1 MIVDT
6 GQARIFVREE
16 GAGEPLL
23 LIHGLGM
30 SSALWVH
37 QMAEFARHFRVI
49 AVDLRGFGESSKPD
63 YPGAYTIET
72 LAGDIAAVIQ
82 ELDIAGCH
90 CLGTSMGGFVA
101 QALALAHPTLCGSLL
116 LCHTAPRMSIPAD
129 VLATRVEAL
138 AQMSLDD
145 YADIVVE
152 QALAPDATAGLRTWL
167 KAMLVTND
175 KRAYTQVLTEG
186 LRDFDAGAQLGA
198 IGQRTLVITG
208 EFDRVLPREGG
219 LEIARLIPD
228 ARHVEIPRV
237 GHLGYAE
244 NPALFNDAVLSFLG

>member
-37 QMAEFARHFRVI
+37 QIPELARHFRVI

-72 LAGDIAAVIQ
+72 LADDIAAVID
-82 ELDIAGCH
+82 ELGIAGCH

-101 QALALAHPTLCGSLL
+101 QALALAHPARCGSLL
-116 LCHTAPRMSIPAD
+116 LCHT
-129 VLATRVEAL
+129 V
-138 AQMSLDD
+138 
-145 YADIVVE
+145 
-152 QALAPDATAGLRTWL
+152 
-167 KAMLVTND
+167 
-175 KRAYTQVLTEG
+175 
-186 LRDFDAGAQLGA
+186 
-198 IGQRTLVITG
+198 
-208 EFDRVLPREGG
+208 
-219 LEIARLIPD
+219 
-228 ARHVEIPRV
+228 
-237 GHLGYAE
+237 
-244 NPALFNDAVLSFLG
+244 